1 MFQHLRRWL
10 RHTPVR
16 ASFHPGTRGHAT
28 RRLRLLLCASLLC
41 VALPLALLLS
51 RVYQNLAQEVFYQ
64 YRSTAEEV
72 VKQVNQRLAD
82 ILQGEELRP
91 FDEYSFLKV
100 TANPL
105 FKNSAIVASPLSELP
120 PQSAVP
126 GVIGYFQINPDGS
139 LNSPVLPDLD
149 EAELSA
155 NAERF
160 GFGSSELA
168 RRLALRSRIEELLR
182 AGVPATERRK
192 RQQHAA
198 QPSATPAPMAS
209 APVSRDA
216 GEGDFALE
224 KQEAVRSR
232 KAAPSNAGRVGETVD
247 NRALRQ
253 DKPATPSAEAP
264 QASAQQALPQP
275 KLSVARSSAYRERR
289 TEQVALPEQ
298 STVAQ
303 VQDALDKLNALPPDT
318 GRSAE
323 KRAPSEAQAPAKD
336 SADKKQRAAVK
347 ILSFEGE
354 VDPLQFTVLSTGPL
368 GFFRKAWRNNLRYIQ
383 GFLVD
388 KGELL
393 QQLIESP
400 MSGTSLGQLASLT
413 VSYQDLE
420 IFSRAP
426 VLQSHRGLGISAPPP
441 PTLRPLYSA
450 TLEAP
455 LDTVELA
462 FRVGPLPRSGGAVVV
477 DALALTLVL
486 VLLVGHYGLYRLG
499 LQQIDLAVQRSDF
512 VSAVSHELRTPL
524 TAIRMYGEMLR
535 AGWVQDEARRQT
547 YYDFIFFES
556 ERLSRLIANVLQL
569 ARLTNH
575 DAPLDLKECPLHHLL
590 DIVRSKVSTQADA
603 AGFTLQF
610 LTEGEAN
617 DLAAA
622 SVLADEDAFVQI
634 CINLVDNALKFSA
647 NAEVKR
653 VDIGLRRHAAQ
664 SQQAV
669 LFVRDYGPGVAPDQ
683 MQRIFQLFYR
693 AEDELTRQTKGTGI
707 GLALVKV
714 LATKMHATVNLH
726 NRTPGAEFQIIL
738 PIVI

>member
-1 MFQHLRRWL
+1 MLQHLYRWL

-16 ASFHPGTRGHAT
+16 APFRPGTRGQAT
-28 RRLRLLLCASLLC
+28 RRLRLLLCVSLLC
-41 VALPLALLLS
+41 VALPLTLLLS
-51 RVYQNLAQEVFYQ
+51 RVYQYLAQEVFYQ
-64 YRSTAEEV
+64 YRSAAEEV

-105 FKNSAIVASPLSELP
+105 FKNSAIIASSLSELP

-139 LNSPVLPDLD
+139 FNSPVLPDLD

-160 GFGSSELA
+160 GFGSGELA
-168 RRLALRSRIEELLR
+168 RRLALRRRLEELLR
-182 AGVPATERRK
+182 AGAPATERRK
-192 RQQHAA
+192 RQQHAV
-198 QPSATPAPMAS
+198 QPAAAPAPVGS
-209 APVSRDA
+209 ALASRDA
-216 GEGDFALE
+216 GASDF
-224 KQEAVRSR
+224 
-232 KAAPSNAGRVGETVD
+232 
-247 NRALRQ
+247 ALRQ

-264 QASAQQALPQP
+264 QAPAQQTMPQP
-275 KLSVARSSAYRERR
+275 KLSGTKSALYRERR
-289 TEQVALPEQ
+289 KEQVALPEQ

-303 VQDALDKLNALPPDT
+303 VQDALDKLNALPPET

-323 KRAPSEAQAPAKD
+323 KRAPSEAQSTAKD
-336 SADKKQRAAVK
+336 TAEKKQHAAVH

-354 VDPLQFTVLSTGPL
+354 VDPFQFTVLSTGPL

-383 GFLVD
+383 GFVVD
-388 KGELL
+388 KNELL
-393 QQLIESP
+393 QQLISP

-413 VSYQDLE
+413 VSYQSQEL
-420 IFSRAP
+420 FSR
-426 VLQSHRGLGISAPPP
+426 PPAG
-441 PTLRPLYSA
+441 TNESSSLALRPLYRA
-450 TLEAP
+450 TLETP
-455 LDTVELA
+455 LDTVEFA
-462 FRVGPLPRSGGAVVV
+462 FHVGPLPRSGGAVVV

-512 VSAVSHELRTPL
+512 VSAVSHELKTPL

-535 AGWVQDEARRQT
+535 AGWVQDEARRQA

-556 ERLSRLIANVLQL
+556 ERLSRLIANVLHL

-575 DAPLDLKECPLHHLL
+575 DAPLALKEYTLHYLL
-590 DIVRSKVSTQADA
+590 EVVRSKVSTQADA
-603 AGFTLQF
+603 AGFTLRF
-610 LTEGEAN
+610 PATSEAN
-617 DLAAA
+617 ELAVA
-622 SVLADEDAFVQI
+622 SVLVDEDAFVQI
-634 CINLVDNALKFSA
+634 FINLVDNALKFSA
-647 NAEVKR
+647 NAEVKC
-653 VDIGLRRHAAQ
+653 VDIGLRRHASQ
-664 SQQAV
+664 LQQAV
-669 LFVRDYGPGVAPDQ
+669 LFVRDYGPGVAHDQ

-693 AEDELTRQTKGTGI
+693 VEDELTRQTKGTGI

-714 LATKMHATVNLH
+714 LATKMHATVHLH
-726 NRTPGAEFQIIL
+726 NRNPGAEFQLTL
-738 PIVI
+738 PTVYEGANRGGA

>member
-1 MFQHLRRWL
+1 MLQYLHRWL
-10 RHTPVR
+10 RRTPVSAPFR
-16 ASFHPGTRGHAT
+16 PGTRGHAT
-28 RRLRLLLCASLLC
+28 RRLRLLLCVSLLC
-41 VALPLALLLS
+41 VALPLTLLLH
-51 RVYQNLAQEVFYQ
+51 RIYQNLAQEVFYH
-64 YRSTAEEV
+64 YRTAAEEV

-105 FKNSAIVASPLSELP
+105 LKNSTIITSPLSELP

-139 LNSPVLPDLD
+139 VNSPVLPDLD

-168 RRLALRSRIEELLR
+168 RRLTLRSRIEELLR
-182 AGVPATERRK
+182 AGAPATERRK
-192 RQQHAA
+192 RPQHAA
-198 QPSATPAPMAS
+198 APPA
-209 APVSRDA
+209 APASRDA
-216 GEGDFALE
+216 GAGDFALE
-224 KQEAVRSR
+224 KQEAARSR
-232 KAAPSNAGRVGETVD
+232 KAVPSNPGRVEDTVSK
-247 NRALRQ
+247 RALRQ
-253 DKPATPSAEAP
+253 DKAATPGAEAP
-264 QASAQQALPQP
+264 QAPAQQVIPQP
-275 KLSVARSSAYRERR
+275 KLSVAKSSSYRERR

-298 STVAQ
+298 STVAE
-303 VQDALDKLNALPPDT
+303 VQDALDKLNALPQDI

-323 KRAPSEAQAPAKD
+323 KRAPLEAQVSGKD
-336 SADKKQRAAVK
+336 SAEKKQRAAVK

-354 VDPLQFTVLSTGPL
+354 VDPFQFTVLSTGPL

-383 GFLVD
+383 GFVVD
-388 KGELL
+388 QGELV

-400 MSGTSLGQLASLT
+400 MSSTALGQLASLT

-420 IFSRAP
+420 IFSRPPVPLSSRAIGIGAP
-426 VLQSHRGLGISAPPP
+426 SPPLRLLYRAP
-441 PTLRPLYSA
+441 
-450 TLEAP
+450 LEAP

-462 FRVGPLPRSGGAVVV
+462 FRVGGMPRSGGAVVV
-477 DALALTLVL
+477 DALAGTLVL

-499 LQQIDLAVQRSDF
+499 LQQIDLAMQRSDF

-575 DAPLDLKECPLHHLL
+575 DAPLDLKEYPLQHLL

-603 AGFTLQF
+603 AGFALQF
-610 LTEGEAN
+610 LTESEAQ

-634 CINLVDNALKFSA
+634 FINLVDNALKFSA
-647 NAEVKR
+647 SAEVKR
-653 VDIGLRRHAAQ
+653 VDIGLRRHASQ
-664 SQQAV
+664 SRQVV

-683 MQRIFQLFYR
+683 MQRIFQIFYR
-693 AEDELTRQTKGTGI
+693 SEDELTRQTKGTGI

-726 NRTPGAEFQIIL
+726 NRHPGAEFQLIL
-738 PIVI
+738 PTVI

>member
-1 MFQHLRRWL
+1 MLQYLHRCL

-16 ASFHPGTRGHAT
+16 VPLRPGTRGQAT

-41 VALPLALLLS
+41 VALPLTLLLS
-51 RVYQNLAQEVFYQ
+51 RVYQYLAQEVFYQ
-64 YRSTAEEV
+64 YRSAAEEV

-105 FKNSAIVASPLSELP
+105 FKNSAIIASPLSELP

-139 LNSPVLPDLD
+139 LNLPVLPDLD

-168 RRLALRSRIEELLR
+168 RRLALRSRIEALLR
-182 AGVPATERRK
+182 AGAPATERRK

-198 QPSATPAPMAS
+198 PQTAAPAPMAS
-209 APVSRDA
+209 APGSRDA
-216 GEGDFALE
+216 GASDF
-224 KQEAVRSR
+224 
-232 KAAPSNAGRVGETVD
+232 
-247 NRALRQ
+247 ALRQ
-253 DKPATPSAEAP
+253 DKPAMPSVEAP
-264 QASAQQALPQP
+264 QAPAQQAMPQP
-275 KLSVARSSAYRERR
+275 KLSGTKSSVYRERR
-289 TEQVALPEQ
+289 KEQVALPEQ

-303 VQDALDKLNALPPDT
+303 VQDALDKLNALPQET
-318 GRSAE
+318 GRSAG
-323 KRAPSEAQAPAKD
+323 KSAPSEAQSAAKD
-336 SADKKQRAAVK
+336 AAEKKQRTAVK

-354 VDPLQFTVLSTGPL
+354 VDPFQFTVLSTGPL
-368 GFFRKAWRNNLRYIQ
+368 GFFRKVWRNNLRYIQ
-383 GFLVD
+383 GFVVD
-388 KGELL
+388 KDELL
-393 QQLIESP
+393 QHLISP
-400 MSGTSLGQLASLT
+400 MSGIPLGQLASLT
-413 VSYQDLE
+413 VSYQGQE
-420 IFSRAP
+420 IYSR
-426 VLQSHRGLGISAPPP
+426 PPAGTNGSSSP
-441 PTLRPLYSA
+441 ALRPLYSA
-450 TLEAP
+450 PLEAP

-462 FRVGPLPRSGGAVVV
+462 FRVGPVLRSGGAVVV

-512 VSAVSHELRTPL
+512 VSAVSHELKTPL

-535 AGWVQDEARRQT
+535 AGWVQDEARRQV

-575 DAPLDLKECPLHHLL
+575 DAPLDLKEYTLHYLL
-590 DIVRSKVSTQADA
+590 EVVRSKVSTQADA
-603 AGFTLQF
+603 AGFTLRF
-610 LTEGEAN
+610 LAAGEAH

-622 SVLADEDAFVQI
+622 SVLVDEDAFVQI
-634 CINLVDNALKFSA
+634 FINLVDNALKFSA

-653 VDIGLRRHAAQ
+653 VDIGLRRHASQ
-664 SQQAV
+664 PQQAV
-669 LFVRDYGPGVAPDQ
+669 LFVRDYGPGVARDQ

-707 GLALVKV
+707 GLALVQV
-714 LATKMHATVNLH
+714 LATKMHATVHLH
-726 NRTPGAEFQIIL
+726 NRHPGAEFQFTL
-738 PIVI
+738 PTVYEGANRGGA

>member
-1 MFQHLRRWL
+1 MLQHLYRWL
-10 RHTPVR
+10 RHTPAR
-16 ASFHPGTRGHAT
+16 AQFRPGTRGQAT
-28 RRLRLLLCASLLC
+28 RRLRLLLCVSLLC
-41 VALPLALLLS
+41 VALPLTLLLC
-51 RVYQNLAQEVFYQ
+51 RVYQYLAQEVFYQ
-64 YRSTAEEV
+64 YRSAAEEV

-105 FKNSAIVASPLSELP
+105 FKNSAIIASPLSELP

-182 AGVPATERRK
+182 AGAPATERRK

-198 QPSATPAPMAS
+198 QPAPAPMAS
-209 APVSRDA
+209 ASVPHGA
-216 GEGDFALE
+216 GASDF
-224 KQEAVRSR
+224 
-232 KAAPSNAGRVGETVD
+232 
-247 NRALRQ
+247 ALRQ
-253 DKPATPSAEAP
+253 DKPATPGAEAP
-264 QASAQQALPQP
+264 QTPAQQAMPQP
-275 KLSVARSSAYRERR
+275 KLLGPRSALYRERR
-289 TEQVALPEQ
+289 KEQVALPAQ

-303 VQDALDKLNALPPDT
+303 VQDALDKLNALPPET

-323 KRAPSEAQAPAKD
+323 KSAPSEAQGIAKD
-336 SADKKQRAAVK
+336 AADKKQRTAVK
-347 ILSFEGE
+347 ILSFESE
-354 VDPLQFTVLSTGPL
+354 VDPFQFTVLSSGPL

-383 GFLVD
+383 GFVVD
-388 KGELL
+388 KDELL
-393 QQLIESP
+393 QQLIAP
-400 MSGTSLGQLASLT
+400 MSNTSLGQLVMLS
-413 VSYQDLE
+413 VSYQGQE
-420 IFSRAP
+420 IFSR
-426 VLQSHRGLGISAPPP
+426 PPAGTNASSP
-441 PTLRPLYSA
+441 LALRPLYSTA
-450 TLEAP
+450 LEAP

-462 FRVGPLPRSGGAVVV
+462 FRVGPIPRSGGAVVV

-512 VSAVSHELRTPL
+512 VAAVSHELKTPL

-535 AGWVQDEARRQT
+535 AGWVRDEARRQT
-547 YYDFIFFES
+547 YYVFIFFES

-575 DAPLDLKECPLHHLL
+575 DAPLDLKEYTLHDLL
-590 DIVRSKVSTQADA
+590 EVVRSKVSTQADA
-603 AGFTLQF
+603 AGFTARF
-610 LTEGEAN
+610 LTVGEVQ

-622 SVLADEDAFVQI
+622 SVLVDEDAFVQI
-634 CINLVDNALKFSA
+634 FINLVDNALKFSA
-647 NAEVKR
+647 NAEVKC
-653 VDIGLRRHAAQ
+653 VDIGLRRHA
-664 SQQAV
+664 SQPQQVV
-669 LFVRDYGPGVAPDQ
+669 LFVRDYGPGVARDQ
-683 MQRIFQLFYR
+683 RQRIFQLFYR

-707 GLALVKV
+707 GLALVQV
-714 LATKMHATVNLH
+714 LATKMQATVNLY
-726 NRTPGAEFQIIL
+726 NRDPGAEFELIL
-738 PIVI
+738 PTVRDT